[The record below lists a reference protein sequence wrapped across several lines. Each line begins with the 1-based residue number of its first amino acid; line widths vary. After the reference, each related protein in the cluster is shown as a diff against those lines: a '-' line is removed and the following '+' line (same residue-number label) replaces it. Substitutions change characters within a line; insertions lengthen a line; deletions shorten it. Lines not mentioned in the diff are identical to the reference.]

1 LGLHPIQNPG
11 IFAMQEAIMKK
22 SKPTRKQDFADQL
35 PKRQYESSLR
45 ESVDKY
51 NIRKIVSRLHKIN
64 FSGRYNYPELNE
76 KIGPFFDDTKNNWM
90 RKSYAKKYVRKF
102 PNFNVSVFV
111 NPIEIRPPCY
121 LQITPMKDITIATYK
136 EFLIQLAT
144 WFPDL
149 QTSRVEYACDIFYTP
164 DAISITDFYDNIRRH
179 LYVPYQKEVR
189 TLGGITEK
197 IGKNIVTHFG
207 GDHKA
212 YERGADILKNSDDYW
227 METDLDRVRL
237 EYTADKKFLRKNG
250 ISSLFDLIK
259 NPKFFKININR
270 WRFQQFKESA
280 KGLPSPWQ
288 PFTAQDKDEFSGSF
302 QSEYLKA
309 KEDGIVKNPAQAKED
324 VPAFFAIVYDMA
336 LSMSRFD
343 DLWAST

>member
-1 LGLHPIQNPG
+1 
-11 IFAMQEAIMKK
+11 MKK

-45 ESVDKY
+45 GSVDKY
-51 NIRKIVSRLHKIN
+51 NIQKIISRLHKIN
-64 FSGRYNYPELNE
+64 LSGRYNYPDLVEML
-76 KIGPFFDDTKNNWM
+76 GPFSEDQNNWM
-90 RKSYAKKYVRKF
+90 KDAEGEIMWDRKYVKKF
-102 PNFNVSVFV
+102 PNFDISIFV
-111 NPIEIRPPCY
+111 NPKKPFYPPCY
-121 LQITPMKDITIATYK
+121 LQINPRKDITIATYK
-136 EFLIQLAT
+136 GFLIQLAK

-149 QTSRVEYACDIFYTP
+149 QTSKVEYACDIFYTP

-259 NPKFFKININR
+259 NPKFLELNIGR
-270 WRFQQFKESA
+270 WQFQQFKESA
-280 KGLPSPWQ
+280 KGLPSPWEL
-288 PFTAQDKDEFSGSF
+288 FTAQDADGFSGSF

-309 KEDGIVKNPAQAKED
+309 RKDGIVKNPGQAKED
-324 VPAFFAIVYDMA
+324 VPAFSAIVYDMA
-336 LSMSRFD
+336 LSMRRFD